1 MTTESRS
8 ARYLELDLWPTA
20 EAVEAMFEAQL
31 AAAAAVRPVTL
42 LIAIAAEAAAKRLS
56 DGRGRLVYAG
66 AGASGRIAV
75 QDGVELGPTFDW
87 PSARLVYLLAGGV
100 KAITASVEGAEDDG
114 ETGPALAAGAS
125 IGVDDVVIGVAASGS
140 TPFTLAVI
148 DAARAAGALTIGV
161 AGNPGIPLLANSDHP
176 ILLET
181 GGEVL
186 AGSTRMKAGTA
197 QKIALN
203 LFSTAVMIRLG
214 RVHGDLMVAMRLS
227 NRKLRAR
234 AVGIVA
240 EISGCSEMLAT
251 AALDTAD
258 GDIRTA
264 VLVAGGVTPDTARTR
279 LATCGGSLREALR
292 AGD

>member
-8 ARYLELDLWPTA
+8 ARYLKLDLWPTA

-87 PSARLVYLLAGGV
+87 PSSRLVYLLAGGV

-114 ETGPALAAGAS
+114 EAGPALAAGAS

-148 DAARAAGALTIGV
+148 DAARAVGALTIGV
-161 AGNPGIPLLANSDHP
+161 AGNPGTPLLAKSNHP

-279 LATCGGSLREALR
+279 LATCDGRLREALR